1 MLYYVS
7 TANLPSKKA
16 HAVQQVR
23 MCQAFQQSGVDV
35 CMIYPDKNTS
45 GKHASWESI
54 SRFYGLQTPFDIK
67 STPIFPSRFKS
78 LPKLRVI
85 SMSGMMTL
93 WLVSQVFSG
102 KIDSSDII
110 YGRNYYGMFW
120 FNEFRKTLPA
130 RRRPALVFETHTP
143 ISAHFKPRF
152 FNSVDGIVSIT
163 HRLKQHLVGKY
174 CLDESGVLVSP
185 DGVDLD
191 PYKDITKQ
199 EARATLGIPQ
209 NETII
214 MYTGH
219 LYRGKG
225 VGLLVRAAEELQE
238 SVYIVGGYEEDIERV
253 KREAG
258 SPENVVFTG
267 FVDPANISL
276 YQIAADILVA
286 PYTEES
292 RPWVSPLKLFEYMA
306 AGRPIVA
313 SDREVLQEVLV
324 HGENAILFEKGN
336 VHDLRKKL
344 TLIAGD
350 HEKATALQTA
360 VRKDAQK
367 YTWKNRAQDI
377 LSFTKQIK

>member
-7 TANLPSKKA
+7 TANFPSKKA

-35 CMIYPDKNTS
+35 CMLYPDKNTS
-45 GKHASWESI
+45 DKHASWESI
-54 SRFYGLQTPFDIK
+54 SRFYGLQTPFNIK
-67 STPIFPSRFKS
+67 SIPIFPSRFES
-78 LPKLRVI
+78 LPKLEVI
-85 SMSGMMTL
+85 SMSGMMTS
-93 WLVSQVFSG
+93 WLVSQVLSG

-110 YGRNYYGMFW
+110 YGRNYYGLFW

-130 RRRPALVFETHTP
+130 SRLPTLVFETHIP

-152 FNSVDGIVSIT
+152 FKSVDGIVSIT
-163 HRLKQHLVGKY
+163 HLLEQHLVEKY
-174 CLDESGVLVSP
+174 CLDDSDVLVSP

-191 PYKDITKQ
+191 PYRDITKR
-199 EARATLGIPQ
+199 EARVTLGIPQ

-267 FVDPANISL
+267 FVDPANI
-276 YQIAADILVA
+276 
-286 PYTEES
+286 PYI
-292 RPWVSPLKLFEYMA
+292 KLL
-306 AGRPIVA
+306 PI
-313 SDREVLQEVLV
+313 
-324 HGENAILFEKGN
+324 
-336 VHDLRKKL
+336 
-344 TLIAGD
+344 
-350 HEKATALQTA
+350 
-360 VRKDAQK
+360 
-367 YTWKNRAQDI
+367 Y
-377 LSFTKQIK
+377 